1 MMEMAE
7 EKKTMTT
14 LARLGKVFDVPKELQ
29 KTAYINSMTINK

>member
-1 MMEMAE
+1 MEMAE

-14 LARLGKVFDVPKELQ
+14 LASLGKVFDVPKELQ